1 MLGSYFYNERVRKSV
16 AMFGSLFNNI
26 YVIRKNSAGDVI
38 STVKVPISYAPKRD
52 FLERIRDNANLDTD
66 TNVAI
71 KLPRMSF
78 EILGFSYNSV
88 RQLNK
93 MGNKNRVA
101 STSVTPQVKR
111 AKIYN
116 YVPYDI
122 NFQLQIY
129 AKTQDD
135 ALQVVEQILPFFAPQ
150 YSLTIKPFADYAD
163 IKEDVPITLEGLSTQ
178 DDFDGELGSRRT
190 IIYALDFV
198 MQANFYQGVNESAV
212 IREVIN
218 NLHVDTLTDSDGH
231 GNASIPNV
239 KLTVLPNPLNV
250 SPDSDYGF
258 TTVKLYSEEGDSS
271 G

>member
-1 MLGSYFYNERVRKSV
+1 MLGSYFYNERIRKSV

-26 YVIRKNSAGDVI
+26 YVIRKNAAGAVI

-52 FLERIRDNANLDTD
+52 FLDRIRESANLDTD

-71 KLPRMSF
+71 KLPRISF
-78 EILGFSYNSV
+78 EILGFTYNAV

-150 YSLTIKPFADYAD
+150 YSLTIKPFSDYAD

-178 DDFDGELGSRRT
+178 DDFEGEIGSRRT
-190 IIYALDFV
+190 IIYALDFM
-198 MQANFYQGVNESAV
+198 MQANFYQGVNESAIIRKV
-212 IREVIN
+212 IQN
-218 NLHVDTLTDSDGH
+218 MHVGSLADSDGF
-231 GNASIPNV
+231 GNPSVPDTKI
-239 KLTVLPNPLNV
+239 TILPNPLNA
-250 SPDSDYGF
+250 SPDSDFGF
-258 TTVKLYSEEGDSS
+258 TTTYLRAESGDSS

>member
-1 MLGSYFYNERVRKSV
+1 MLGSYFYNERIRKSV

-26 YVIRKNSAGDVI
+26 YVIRKNAAGSVI

-52 FLERIRDNANLDTD
+52 FLERIRESADLDNDQ
-66 TNVAI
+66 NVAI

-78 EILGFSYNSV
+78 EILGFSYNPI

-93 MGNKNRVA
+93 MGNVNRVA
-101 STSVTPQVKR
+101 TTSATPEVNR
-111 AKIYN
+111 SKIYN

-135 ALQVVEQILPFFAPQ
+135 ALQIVEQILPFFAPQ
-150 YSLTIKPFADYAD
+150 YSLTIKPFSDYAD
-163 IKEDVPITLEGLSTQ
+163 IKEDVPITLDGLSIS
-178 DDFDGELGSRRT
+178 DDFEGELGNRRT
-190 IIYALDFV
+190 IIYALDFL
-198 MQANFYQGVNESAV
+198 MQANFYQGINESAI
-212 IREVIN
+212 IRKVIN
-218 NLHVDTLTDSDGH
+218 NVHVDTLIDSDGH
-231 GNASIPNV
+231 GTASVPTL
-239 KLTVLPNPLNV
+239 KLTVDPNPLNV

-258 TTVKLYSEEGDSS
+258 TTTILEAEDGDSS

>member
-1 MLGSYFYNERVRKSV
+1 
-16 AMFGSLFNNI
+16 MFGSLFNNI
-26 YVIRKNSAGDVI
+26 YVIRKNASGDVI
-38 STVKVPISYAPKRD
+38 STAKVPISYAPKRD
-52 FLERIRDNANLDTD
+52 FLERIRESANLDTD
-66 TNVAI
+66 QSIAI

-78 EILGFSYNSV
+78 EILGFSYNPI

-101 STSVTPQVKR
+101 ATAVTPQVKR

-135 ALQVVEQILPFFAPQ
+135 ALQIVEQILPFFAPQ
-150 YSLTIKPFADYAD
+150 YSLTIKPFSDYTD
-163 IKEDVPITLEGLSTQ
+163 IKEDVPITLDGLSVS
-178 DDFDGELGSRRT
+178 DDFEGALGTRRT
-190 IIYALDFV
+190 IIYALDFM
-198 MQANFYQGVNESAV
+198 MQANFYQGVNESAI
-212 IREVIN
+212 IRKVIN
-218 NLHVDTLTDSDGH
+218 NLHVDTLIDSDGQ
-231 GNASIPNV
+231 GTASVPDV

-258 TTVKLYSEEGDSS
+258 TTTMLEAEQGDSS